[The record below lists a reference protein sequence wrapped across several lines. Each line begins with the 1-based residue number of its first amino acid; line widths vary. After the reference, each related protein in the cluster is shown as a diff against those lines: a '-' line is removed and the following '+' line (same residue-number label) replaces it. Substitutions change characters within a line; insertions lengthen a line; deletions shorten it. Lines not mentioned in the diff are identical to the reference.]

1 MSDTFENWLSKP
13 KTEIADS
20 NSKKEYKLDLFREV
34 LPALDKKDIYY
45 YQNLSAEQKA
55 SINPWMLMR
64 WLTSCERD
72 QDQAHYLISVNDL
85 VNRDFSAFGSKK
97 SRGIEGHEELQWM
110 LLALCASGRSTRRK
124 FIKPP
129 KGSAKNRLEQEL
141 LDLYPTM
148 KYSDLE
154 LLLQLNSTEDLV
166 ELFKSFGYSDSQIKD
181 VIKNSE

>member
-1 MSDTFENWLSKP
+1 LSNTFENWLAKP
-13 KTEIADS
+13 KAENADS
-20 NSKKEYKLDLFREV
+20 DSKKEYKMDLFRQV

-45 YQNLSAEQKA
+45 YKNLTVEEKA
-55 SINPWMLMR
+55 SVKPWMLMR
-64 WLTSCERD
+64 WLTSCEND
-72 QDQAHYLISVNDL
+72 QDQIHYLITVNDL
-85 VNRDFSAFGSKK
+85 VNRDFSVFGSKK

-110 LLALCASGRSTRRK
+110 LMSLCSSGRSTRRK

-154 LLLQLNSTEDLV
+154 LLLQLNSTDDLT